1 MGKNQQHKAQ
11 QRSRHGGDGEDLP
24 DGDTSVDV
32 SFHTPEWHAARVA
45 ALTAERKTWEEWKL
59 EQKEKA
65 SALAAVEDE
74 EDRQNRSVTKQQ
86 AWFIRFSPLLQQAVL
101 TVNSCGNTNVS
112 ATWQMYCAAYREY
125 KAQLAADR
133 VAKLS
138 GGTNQADLNVNSGKV
153 SKKSHKH
160 KDKKA
165 HKSDKSSSKKHKED
179 KHSKK
184 KHKSHDKDHKTK
196 RKHVSDSSDAS
207 STDDDLKA
215 PNKSSGPVKLSD
227 FMKE

>member
-11 QRSRHGGDGEDLP
+11 QRSRHGGEGEDLP

-74 EDRQNRSVTKQQ
+74 EDRQNR
-86 AWFIRFSPLLQQAVL
+86 
-101 TVNSCGNTNVS
+101 
-112 ATWQMYCAAYREY
+112 EY

-133 VAKLS
+133 IIKLS
-138 GGTNQADLNVNSGKV
+138 GGTNKGDLGIKSGKV
-153 SKKSHKH
+153 SKKSH

-165 HKSDKSSSKKHKED
+165 HKSDKGSSKKHKD
-179 KHSKK
+179 NKHSKR
-184 KHKSHDKDHKTK
+184 KHKSHDKDHKNK
-196 RKHVSDSSDAS
+196 RKQASDSSDAS
-207 STDDDLKA
+207 SSDDDHKGL
-215 PNKSSGPVKLSD
+215 PSKSSGPVKLSD
-227 FMKE
+227 FMRE

>member
-11 QRSRHGGDGEDLP
+11 QRSRHGGEGEDLP

-74 EDRQNRSVTKQQ
+74 EDRQN
-86 AWFIRFSPLLQQAVL
+86 A
-101 TVNSCGNTNVS
+101 
-112 ATWQMYCAAYREY
+112 EY

-133 VAKLS
+133 IVKLS
-138 GGTNQADLNVNSGKV
+138 GGINKGDVGIKSGKG
-153 SKKSHKH
+153 
-160 KDKKA
+160 D
-165 HKSDKSSSKKHKED
+165 
-179 KHSKK
+179 
-184 KHKSHDKDHKTK
+184 
-196 RKHVSDSSDAS
+196 
-207 STDDDLKA
+207 
-215 PNKSSGPVKLSD
+215 
-227 FMKE
+227 